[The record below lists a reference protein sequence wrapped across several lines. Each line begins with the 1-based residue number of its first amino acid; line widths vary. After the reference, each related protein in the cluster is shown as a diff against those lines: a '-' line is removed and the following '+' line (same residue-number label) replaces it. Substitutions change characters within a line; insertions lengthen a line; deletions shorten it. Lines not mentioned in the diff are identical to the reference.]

1 MRREKIGAVGEFQ
14 IGVLVDTS
22 TDTIAAYEIRD
33 GAGIARGTF
42 APSEKDEA
50 FRKLRRLVS
59 GDQGC
64 LAVEGMCAVCAQTR
78 QGETTY
84 VVRAGQKV
92 FSYDSR
98 EKAIRFF
105 DKEVAHRQQQQPV
118 DRCASTA

>member
-1 MRREKIGAVGEFQ
+1 MQREKIGVVGEFQ
-14 IGVLVDTS
+14 IAALVDTT

-33 GAGIARGTF
+33 GAGLVRGTF
-42 APSEKDEA
+42 AAAHKDEA

-64 LAVEGMCAVCAQTR
+64 LAVEGVCAVCAQTR

-98 EKAIRFF
+98 KKAMEFF
-105 DKEVAHRQQQQPV
+105 SKETRRRQPQSA
-118 DRCASTA
+118 DWSASTA